1 MENYIEHRKR
11 VKDRFRKE
19 GLENFD
25 ERYALELLLF
35 YCVPRK
41 DTRDLAIRLLDHF
54 GSIVQVLEASE
65 EELQRVSGVGEGIT
79 TFLIFLR
86 QLQS

>member
-1 MENYIEHRKR
+1 MENYLEHRKR

-41 DTRDLAIRLLDHF
+41 DTRELAIHLLDYF
-54 GSIVQVLEASE
+54 GSFVRVMEATPE
-65 EELQRVSGVGEGIT
+65 E
-79 TFLIFLR
+79 
-86 QLQS
+86 